1 MSMKILVAIII
12 LISFHNGVSK
22 FELKRE
28 EALSFCK
35 KNNLDTKYCIL
46 IDMSIHSGKKRL
58 FVVDL
63 KNDTILKSSM
73 VSHGCGNYLWSDDQ
87 TKDKPSFSNIP
98 ESHLASL
105 GKYRVGKRGWSNW
118 GININYKLHGLDST
132 NSNAY
137 MRMIVLHGWNSVQD
151 KETYPNGSPE
161 GYGCPA
167 VSNNTMR
174 YLDELLKNKKKDVL
188 MWVYK

>member
-1 MSMKILVAIII
+1 VNILLVLFFA
-12 LISFHNGVSK
+12 LSSQPGLSSFK
-22 FELKRE
+22 LKKQ
-28 EALSFCK
+28 EALTFCK
-35 KNNLDTKYCIL
+35 ANNLNTDYCIL

-58 FVVDL
+58 KVVDL
-63 KNDTILKSSM
+63 KNDSIDFTSL
-73 VSHGCGNYLWSDDQ
+73 VSHGCGKFNWSEDES
-87 TKDKPSFSNIP
+87 KEKPLFGNTP

-105 GKYRVGKRGWSNW
+105 GKYRIGKRGWSNW
-118 GININYKLHGLDST
+118 GINVNYKLHGMETS

-137 MRMIVLHGWNSVQD
+137 KRTIVLHGWYAVQD
-151 KETYPNGSPE
+151 DETYPFGSPE

-174 YLDELLKNKKKDVL
+174 YLDAKLKSKKKDVL

>member
-58 FVVDL
+58 FVVDH
-63 KNDTILKSSM
+63 KNDTILK
-73 VSHGCGNYLWSDDQ
+73 
-87 TKDKPSFSNIP
+87 
-98 ESHLASL
+98 
-105 GKYRVGKRGWSNW
+105 
-118 GININYKLHGLDST
+118 
-132 NSNAY
+132 
-137 MRMIVLHGWNSVQD
+137 
-151 KETYPNGSPE
+151 
-161 GYGCPA
+161 
-167 VSNNTMR
+167 
-174 YLDELLKNKKKDVL
+174 
-188 MWVYK
+188 